1 MLEIKNLNYSYPQSK
16 FGIKDIN
23 LTIEKSTVHAL
34 VGENGA
40 GKSTLFFNIL
50 GLNTPDSGQIFLEG
64 KEVVFKK
71 KELRDY
77 RTKVNLVM
85 QNPDKQIF
93 YSNVRDDIVFP
104 LRNLKRSDEF
114 IEAKLKVLAN
124 KLEIE
129 NLLDRPA
136 HALSYGQKKRV
147 AIAGVLA
154 MEPDYILFDEPTAG
168 LDPRLTENMT
178 QLIKALA
185 DEGVGILIS
194 SHDMDFI
201 YDICTHA
208 SVISQGKIIASGT
221 KDQVFCRKEFL
232 EEAGLRQPTI
242 SRIKSE
248 CDLPNINTIEDVI
261 KILKK

>member
-1 MLEIKNLNYSYPQSK
+1 MLEIRNLNYSYPQSK

-50 GLNTPDSGQIFLEG
+50 GLNKPDSGHVLLDG
-64 KEVVFKK
+64 KEVIFKK

-77 RTKVNLVM
+77 RTRVNLVM

-93 YSNVRDDIVFP
+93 YSNVRDDILFP
-104 LRNLKRSDEF
+104 LRNLKRSEEF
-114 IEAKLKVLAN
+114 IETKLKVLAN

-129 NLLDRPA
+129 DLLDRPA

-185 DEGVGILIS
+185 NEGVGILIS

-208 SVISQGKIIASGT
+208 SVISHGQIIASGT
-221 KDQVFCRKEFL
+221 KDQVFCQKDLL
-232 EEAGLRQPTI
+232 EDAGLKQPTI
-242 SRIKSE
+242 AKIKSE
-248 CDLPNINTIEDVI
+248 CDLPNINTIEDLI
-261 KILKK
+261 EILKK

>member
-64 KEVVFKK
+64 KEVIFKK

-77 RTKVNLVM
+77 RTRVNLVM

-93 YSNVRDDIVFP
+93 YSNVRDDILFP
-104 LRNLKRSDEF
+104 LRNLKRSEEF
-114 IEAKLKVLAN
+114 IETKLKVIAN

-129 NLLDRPA
+129 DLLDRPA

-178 QLIKALA
+178 QLIKSLA
-185 DEGVGILIS
+185 NEGVGILIS

-208 SVISQGKIIASGT
+208 SVLSQGKIIASGT
-221 KDQVFCRKEFL
+221 KDQVFCQKELL

-242 SRIKSE
+242 ARIKSE
-248 CDLPNINTIEDVI
+248 CDLPDINTIEDVI
-261 KILKK
+261 NILKK

>member
-77 RTKVNLVM
+77 RTKINLVM

-208 SVISQGKIIASGT
+208 SVLSQGKIIASGT
-221 KDQVFCRKEFL
+221 KDQVFCQKEFL

>member
-64 KEVVFKK
+64 KEVIFKK

-77 RTKVNLVM
+77 RTRVNLVM

-93 YSNVRDDIVFP
+93 YSNVRDDILFP
-104 LRNLKRSDEF
+104 LRNLKRSEEF
-114 IEAKLKVLAN
+114 IETKLKVIAN

-129 NLLDRPA
+129 DLLDRPA

-178 QLIKALA
+178 QLIKSLA
-185 DEGVGILIS
+185 NEGVGILIS

-208 SVISQGKIIASGT
+208 SVLNQGKIIASGT
-221 KDQVFCRKEFL
+221 KDQVFCQKELL

-242 SRIKSE
+242 ARIKSE
-248 CDLPNINTIEDVI
+248 CDLPDINTIEDVI
-261 KILKK
+261 NILKK

>member
-50 GLNTPDSGQIFLEG
+50 GLNKPDSGQVLLDG
-64 KEVVFKK
+64 KEVIFKK

-77 RTKVNLVM
+77 RTRVNLVM

-93 YSNVRDDIVFP
+93 YSNVRDDILFP
-104 LRNLKRSDEF
+104 LRNLKRSEEF
-114 IEAKLKVLAN
+114 IETKLKVIAN

-129 NLLDRPA
+129 DLLDRPA

-178 QLIKALA
+178 QLIKVLA
-185 DEGVGILIS
+185 NEGVGILIS

-208 SVISQGKIIASGT
+208 SVISHGQIIASGA
-221 KDQVFCRKEFL
+221 KDQVFCQKDLL
-232 EEAGLRQPTI
+232 ENAGLRQPTI
-242 SRIKSE
+242 AKIKSE
-248 CDLPNINTIEDVI
+248 CDLPNINTIEDI
-261 KILKK
+261 IEILKK

>member
-50 GLNTPDSGQIFLEG
+50 GLSKPDSGQVLLEG
-64 KEVVFKK
+64 KEVIFKK
-71 KELRDY
+71 KDLRDY
-77 RTKVNLVM
+77 RTRVNLVM

-129 NLLDRPA
+129 DLLDRPA

-168 LDPRLTENMT
+168 LDPRLTENMS
-178 QLIKALA
+178 QLIKGLA
-185 DEGVGILIS
+185 SEGVGILIS

-208 SVISQGKIIASGT
+208 SVISHGQIIASGT
-221 KDQVFCRKEFL
+221 KDQVFCQKDLL
-232 EEAGLRQPTI
+232 EDAGLRQPTI
-242 SRIKSE
+242 ARIKSE
-248 CDLPNINTIEDVI
+248 CDLPNINTIEDI
-261 KILKK
+261 IEILKK

>member
-50 GLNTPDSGQIFLEG
+50 GLNKPDSGQVLLDG
-64 KEVVFKK
+64 KEVIFKK

-77 RTKVNLVM
+77 RTRVNLVM

-93 YSNVRDDIVFP
+93 YSNVRDDILFP
-104 LRNLKRSDEF
+104 LRNLKRSEEF
-114 IEAKLKVLAN
+114 IETKLKVIAN

-129 NLLDRPA
+129 DLLDRPA

-178 QLIKALA
+178 QLIKSLA
-185 DEGVGILIS
+185 NDGVGILIS

-208 SVISQGKIIASGT
+208 SVISHGQILASGT
-221 KDQVFCRKEFL
+221 KDQVFCQKDLL
-232 EEAGLRQPTI
+232 EDAGLRQPTI
-242 SRIKSE
+242 AKIKSE
-248 CDLPNINTIEDVI
+248 CDLPNINTIEDI
-261 KILKK
+261 IEILKK

>member
-1 MLEIKNLNYSYPQSK
+1 MLEIRNLNYSYPQSK

-50 GLNTPDSGQIFLEG
+50 GLSKPDSGQVLLEG
-64 KEVVFKK
+64 KEVIFKK

-77 RTKVNLVM
+77 RTRVNLVM

-129 NLLDRPA
+129 DLLDRPA

-168 LDPRLTENMT
+168 LDPRLTENMS
-178 QLIKALA
+178 QLIKGLA
-185 DEGVGILIS
+185 SEGVGILIS

-208 SVISQGKIIASGT
+208 SVISHGQIIASGT
-221 KDQVFCRKEFL
+221 KDQVFCQKDLL
-232 EEAGLRQPTI
+232 EDAGLRQPTI
-242 SRIKSE
+242 ARIKSE
-248 CDLPNINTIEDVI
+248 CDLPNVSTIENI
-261 KILKK
+261 IEILKK

>member
-1 MLEIKNLNYSYPQSK
+1 MIEIKNLNYSYPQSK

-23 LTIEKSTVHAL
+23 LAIEKSTVHAL

-64 KEVVFKK
+64 KEVIFKK

-77 RTKVNLVM
+77 RTRVNLVM

-104 LRNLKRSDEF
+104 LRNLKSSDEF
-114 IEAKLKVLAN
+114 IEDKLKVLSN

-129 NLLDRPA
+129 DLLDRPA

-168 LDPRLTENMT
+168 LDPRLTDNMT

-208 SVISQGKIIASGT
+208 SVLSQGQIIASGT
-221 KDQVFCRKEFL
+221 KDQVFCQKELL
-232 EEAGLRQPTI
+232 ETAGLRQPTI
-242 SRIKSE
+242 ARIKSE
-248 CDLPNINTIEDVI
+248 CNLPDVNTIEDLI
-261 KILKK
+261 SILNK

>member
-50 GLNTPDSGQIFLEG
+50 GLNTPGSGQIFLEG
-64 KEVVFKK
+64 KEVIFKK

-77 RTKVNLVM
+77 RTRVNLVM

-104 LRNLKRSDEF
+104 LRNLKRSDEY

-185 DEGVGILIS
+185 SEGVGILIS

-208 SVISQGKIIASGT
+208 SVLSQGQIIASGT
-221 KDQVFCRKEFL
+221 KDQVFCQKELL

-242 SRIKSE
+242 ARIKSE
-248 CDLPNINTIEDVI
+248 CKLPDINTIEDLI
-261 KILKK
+261 KILNK

>member
-50 GLNTPDSGQIFLEG
+50 GLNKPDSGQVLLDG
-64 KEVVFKK
+64 KEVIFKK

-77 RTKVNLVM
+77 RTRVNLVM

-93 YSNVRDDIVFP
+93 YSNVRDDILFP
-104 LRNLKRSDEF
+104 LRNLKRSEEF
-114 IEAKLKVLAN
+114 IETKLKVIAN

-129 NLLDRPA
+129 DLLDRPA

-208 SVISQGKIIASGT
+208 SVLSHGQILASGT
-221 KDQVFCRKEFL
+221 KDQVFCQKDLL
-232 EEAGLRQPTI
+232 ENAGLKQPTI
-242 SRIKSE
+242 AKIKSE
-248 CDLPNINTIEDVI
+248 CDLPNINTIEDI
-261 KILKK
+261 IEILKK

>member
-50 GLNTPDSGQIFLEG
+50 GLNKPDSGQVLLDD
-64 KEVVFKK
+64 KEVIFKK

-77 RTKVNLVM
+77 RTRVNLVM

-93 YSNVRDDIVFP
+93 YSNVRDDILFP
-104 LRNLKRSDEF
+104 LRNLKRSEEF
-114 IEAKLKVLAN
+114 IETKLKVIAN

-129 NLLDRPA
+129 DLLDRPA

-178 QLIKALA
+178 QLIKVLA
-185 DEGVGILIS
+185 NEGVGILIS

-208 SVISQGKIIASGT
+208 SVISHGQIIASGA
-221 KDQVFCRKEFL
+221 KDQVFCQKDLL
-232 EEAGLRQPTI
+232 EDAGLRQPTI
-242 SRIKSE
+242 AKIKSE
-248 CDLPNINTIEDVI
+248 CDLPNINTIEDLI
-261 KILKK
+261 EILKK

>member
-50 GLNTPDSGQIFLEG
+50 GLNKPDSGQVLLDG
-64 KEVVFKK
+64 KEVIFKK

-77 RTKVNLVM
+77 RTRVNLVM

-93 YSNVRDDIVFP
+93 YSNVRDDILFP
-104 LRNLKRSDEF
+104 LRNLKRSEEF
-114 IEAKLKVLAN
+114 IETKLKVIAN

-129 NLLDRPA
+129 DLLDRPA

-178 QLIKALA
+178 QLIKSLA
-185 DEGVGILIS
+185 NEGVGILIS

-208 SVISQGKIIASGT
+208 SVISHGQILASGT
-221 KDQVFCRKEFL
+221 KDQVFCQKDLL
-232 EEAGLRQPTI
+232 ENAGLRQPTI
-242 SRIKSE
+242 AKIKSE
-248 CDLPNINTIEDVI
+248 CNLPNINTIEDI
-261 KILKK
+261 IEILKK